1 MEFLEDKKMVVFF
14 SKRMKLET
22 VIHKLSALSSEQ
34 IVGFFENR
42 GLRLPRRLH
51 CLALVDTLNQSIP
64 KLNSLSM
71 SKDAFE
77 KLAYYP
83 NYTEFQLQNLF
94 GKIGDL
100 QDFIYYKES
109 LWTIIIKNYSAINL
123 TDGELQY
130 LLTIKKLP
138 MEDFATYS
146 LNVSKICA
154 DLVDEYDGCPISKIE
169 KNLMNSYT
177 IEEIRLL
184 AQKYDFTIPERL
196 KKEELVSYTKEIL
209 KNKRKLT
216 KTLEKEIDQMTLL
229 QLSSFC
235 SLHKILLSPNLK
247 KEEAIYLF
255 LFLMKK
261 NSHPLLDVKKL
272 YGLDEVVPLKFQVD
286 LDAIQPFGKG
296 VARKV
301 IYLEGETIP
310 KEKVALDPL
319 AEMTVSDEEVETDQ
333 TVLKDSE
340 VPAEVSAEETPS
352 SETEEAPVSSEE
364 ELISENP
371 SSEETIEPDSSS
383 KEPSMERTE
392 PKEETPVEE
401 AVEEPVK
408 ETPMKEAVEEP
419 AEETP
424 VEETVEEPAKET
436 PMEEE
441 ETSLEN
447 SLEESPYF
455 KNKKMISKKKTILLS
470 VLGIGGV
477 IVVIALVWMVM
488 KHFG

>member
-235 SLHKILLSPNLK
+235 SFHKILLSPNLK

-296 VARKV
+296 EARKV

-319 AEMTVSDEEVETDQ
+319 AEMTVSDEELETDQ

-340 VPAEVSAEETPS
+340 VPAEVSTEETPS

-364 ELISENP
+364 ELISK
-371 SSEETIEPDSSS
+371 ETIEPDSSS

-401 AVEEPVK
+401 TVEEPAE
-408 ETPMKEAVEEP
+408 ETPVEEAVEEP

>member
-296 VARKV
+296 EARKV

-340 VPAEVSAEETPS
+340 VPAEVSTEETPS

-364 ELISENP
+364 ELISK
-371 SSEETIEPDSSS
+371 ETIEPDSSS

-401 AVEEPVK
+401 AVEEPAK
-408 ETPMKEAVEEP
+408 
-419 AEETP
+419 ETP
-424 VEETVEEPAKET
+424 VEETVEEPENKET
-436 PMEEE
+436 SSLEETPTEEE

-477 IVVIALVWMVM
+477 VVVIALVWMVM

>member
-296 VARKV
+296 EARKV

-319 AEMTVSDEEVETDQ
+319 AEMTVSDEELETDQ

-340 VPAEVSAEETPS
+340 VPAEVSTEETPS

-364 ELISENP
+364 ELISK
-371 SSEETIEPDSSS
+371 ETIEPDSSS

-401 AVEEPVK
+401 TVEEPAE
-408 ETPMKEAVEEP
+408 ETPVEEAVEEP

-470 VLGIGGV
+470 VLGIV
-477 IVVIALVWMVM
+477 VVVVVIALVWMVM